1 MATLIPPLNAG
12 STALGNKTCRGQ
24 RHEIGTGGERGT
36 EWRGEQKGS
45 TGGGGREQARNGKR
59 GVVQRR
65 GGKQGGEEKSQPL
78 VGSVKE
84 YRGFYEG
91 GSAD

>member
-1 MATLIPPLNAG
+1 MPR
-12 STALGNKTCRGQ
+12 STARNRNGGRTGNGMA
-24 RHEIGTGGERGT
+24 GGT
-36 EWRGEQKGS
+36 EGIDR
-45 TGGGGREQARNGKR
+45 GGREQARNGKR